1 MAFDFKDI
9 LEKVGGEDGFD
20 VKELAEKAVDTIK
33 GDDNL
38 LASFK
43 ENPIKVVEKVLMID
57 LPDDILE
64 KIVEIVKTKINVD
77 DAKEALGK
85 IAGLFGKDK
94 D

>member
-1 MAFDFKDI
+1 MALDLKNILDKD
-9 LEKVGGEDGFD
+9 GGDDGFD
-20 VKELAEKAVDTIK
+20 IKELAEKAIDTIK

-38 LASFK
+38 LESFK
-43 ENPIKVVEKVLMID
+43 TNPIKVVEKVLKVD

-85 IAGLFGKDK
+85 IAGLFGKN
-94 D
+94 

>member
-1 MAFDFKDI
+1 MALDLKNI
-9 LEKVGGEDGFD
+9 LDKVGGDDGID
-20 VKELAEKAVDTIK
+20 IKELAEKAIDTIK

-38 LASFK
+38 LESFK
-43 ENPIKVVEKVLMID
+43 TNPIKVVEKVLKVD

-85 IAGLFGKDK
+85 IAGLFGKK
-94 D
+94 

>member
-1 MAFDFKDI
+1 MALDLKNI
-9 LEKVGGEDGFD
+9 LDKVGGDDGID
-20 VKELAEKAVDTIK
+20 IKELAEKAIDTIK

-38 LASFK
+38 LESFK
-43 ENPIKVVEKVLMID
+43 TNPIKVVEKVLKVD

-85 IAGLFGKDK
+85 IAGLFGKN
-94 D
+94 

>member
-1 MAFDFKDI
+1 MALDLKNI
-9 LEKVGGEDGFD
+9 LDKVGGDDGFD
-20 VKELAEKAVDTIK
+20 IKELAEKAIDTIK

-38 LASFK
+38 LESFK
-43 ENPIKVVEKVLMID
+43 TNPIKVVEKVLKVD

-85 IAGLFGKDK
+85 IAGLFGKN
-94 D
+94 